1 MGVPTEEIPF
11 DKFPRWLEKLTK
23 TTFYDFEP
31 EWPSPW
37 DRPLPGHDYRFI
49 HEWDRFVR
57 QLDRP
62 GRPPRVRN
70 TAPADLPAN
79 YVRREAEY
87 GQIRAVL
94 LQPDRRSPVAITMS
108 LHGPGGFGKT
118 TLDKDLCRDPEI
130 QEAFDDGI
138 LWVTLG
144 EKPNVR
150 DAGSAARVAA
160 RLPLA

>member
-31 EWPSPW
+31 EWPSRW